1 MNFLLLFYQLCIF
14 TLKQDYLLAVA
25 LKKILAFNGSPRRSG
40 NTSLLLDQFT
50 QGTEASGVN
59 TEVINADA
67 INLKNCQGCLRCN
80 ILKRCSIR
88 EDDWTDISQKIL
100 DADVLVFASPIYFH
114 HVTAPLK
121 MIIDRFRSFVHIQIT
136 ETSLIHTPWIEWNKD
151 FVLILP
157 MGSSDDIDAQP
168 VVDLFNYMC
177 AILGPK
183 NRLHVVKGTRLAVV
197 KQVAKTETDLETL
210 YPKLNLPA
218 GLAKADSIKNQNLM
232 LECFELGKELS

>member
-1 MNFLLLFYQLCIF
+1 MNRAMR
-14 TLKQDYLLAVA
+14 KV
-25 LKKILAFNGSPRRSG
+25 LAFNGSPRRSG
-40 NTSLLLDQFT
+40 NTSLLLDQFI

-59 TEVINADA
+59 TEVIFADA
-67 INLKNCQGCLRCN
+67 INLENCRGCLRCN

-100 DADVLVFASPIYFH
+100 DADVLVFATPIYFH
-114 HVTAPLK
+114 HETAPLK
-121 MIIDRFRSFVHIQIT
+121 MIIDRFRSFVHVQIT
-136 ETSLIHTPWIEWNKD
+136 ETSLIHTPWAEWNKD

-183 NRLHVVKGTRLAVV
+183 NRLHVIKGTRLAVV
-197 KQVAKTETDLETL
+197 KQVEKTEEELEVL
-210 YPKLNLPA
+210 YPKLSLPA
-218 GLAKADSIKNQNLM
+218 RLAKTDSARNQELM
-232 LECFELGKELS
+232 EECFELGKELSLTSS